1 MADDRGKS
9 PAQQAATSGEKHAR
23 DLHKV
28 NEKLRALV
36 ESLKSSQER
45 LGEAR
50 TTVAAPAAPTL
61 TPPPVA
67 DGAAELERKRLA
79 AELALAQEAVAH
91 VTAERTRLRE
101 RLAEIEAENQRICDE
116 YVAVEERSSEMAQQL
131 VALERLHG
139 GLTRAETITALQEIV
154 INVIGT
160 EELAVFEVRDDALAL
175 VHSFGIDPG
184 PLRAVAIGAGAI
196 GGAARSGAIFVAGR
210 GGETAPAERDL
221 TAAIP
226 LRVGDRVQGVI
237 AIFRLLGHKPGL
249 GDSDHAVFDLLAA
262 HAGLALH
269 LRAPERRAVAG

>member
-101 RLAEIEAENQRICDE
+101 RLAEIEAENQRMCDE
-116 YVAVEERSSEMAQQL
+116 YVAVESKSSELAQL
-131 VALERLHG
+131 FVALDRIHG
-139 GLTRAETITALQEIV
+139 GLTRADVLTAVQEVV

-160 EELAVFEVRDDALAL
+160 EELAVLEVKGDRLEL
-175 VHSFGIDPG
+175 LQSFGVDAG
-184 PLRAVAIGAGAI
+184 PLRAIPLGAGVI
-196 GGAARSGAIFVAGR
+196 GGVAKTGVAYVAGR
-210 GGETAPAERDL
+210 GATPSGFEADL
-221 TAAIP
+221 TACIP
-226 LRVGDRVQGVI
+226 LRVGERVHGAI
-237 AIFRLLGHKPGL
+237 AIFRLLGHKPVL
-249 GDSDHAVFDLLAA
+249 GDTDHAVFDLLAA

-269 LRAPERRAVAG
+269 LRTTQAG